1 MYVYL
6 CISFCYAEVNC
17 NVMCVSLATAVP
29 IGGGVLLG
37 TVASVLAVVGL
48 KHKQRRGRKHQK
60 KQQLEESSRHKD
72 GEKREGEAITPGPQ
86 LTNVCALNVYC
97 IFSGYLQLLLAKAV
111 PEEDNRWCVLAI

>member
-1 MYVYL
+1 MLLIMMYVYL

-17 NVMCVSLATAVP
+17 NGMCVSLATAVP
-29 IGGGVLLG
+29 IGGVLLG

-48 KHKQRRGRKHQK
+48 KYRKHQK
-60 KQQLEESSRHKD
+60 KRQLEESSRHKD
-72 GEKREGEAITPGPQ
+72 GEKKEGEAITPGPQ